1 MKHRLDVKDLSLD
14 QLKQKLS
21 TVVDKAYQKKDFIK
35 SLDAVEKKDGTLVT
49 QVDLLVHQFI
59 LDRLEEQNL
68 KASLCFVSE
77 ESESFQKVDY
87 YPSLVLDPIDGTKE
101 LADGLSECCVS
112 LAYLR
117 GPEIK
122 SDGGWG
128 WLYNP
133 LSGFEL
139 SSEQPVSPGP
149 SLNRQVLLGFVSR
162 TEFKKGLFA
171 NERPCH
177 DVVIVPKGSIAFKLG
192 LLASGA
198 CDFVVS
204 KRPKSLWDIAAGT
217 LLCRQRGHHFYTER
231 GEVMTWKDFEGAE
244 LLLWCRPEIHH
255 KVLPLFQT

>member
-1 MKHRLDVKDLSLD
+1 MEHCFNVKDLSLD
-14 QLKQKLS
+14 QLKLKLAAL
-21 TVVDKAYQKKDFIK
+21 VARAYEKKDFLK

-49 QVDLLVHQFI
+49 QVDLVVHKFI
-59 LDRLEEQNL
+59 QDQLERQGL
-68 KASLCFVSE
+68 LSGVCFVSE
-77 ESESFQKVDY
+77 ESESSKEVEF
-87 YPSLVLDPIDGTKE
+87 YPSVVLDPIDGTKE
-101 LADGLSECCVS
+101 LARGLSECCVS
-112 LAYLR
+112 LAYLK

-122 SDGGWG
+122 KDGGWG

-139 SSEQPVSPGP
+139 SSEQPLSPGP
-149 SLNRQVLLGFVSR
+149 ALNKQVLLGFVSR
-162 TEFKKGLFA
+162 TEFEKRLFA

-204 KRPKSLWDIAAGT
+204 KRPKNLWDIAAGT

-231 GEVMTWKDFEGAE
+231 GEVKNWKDFEGAE

-255 KVLPLFQT
+255 RVFPLFQI